1 MKLTTSDMQARVRR
15 EVATPSRLGHAAL
28 LTASI
33 IVGAG
38 TASLLLTEPSLPDR
52 TRWAFA
58 GIVVI
63 AIAWAA
69 YASWVLMRR
78 HVLFGRQ
85 RVAASRMACLF
96 TLLAFGG
103 SVAVRDQIGMA
114 GVVTSAVLLLVAV
127 ALLVGARKHVTR
139 LNALA
144 RDIDRHADR
153 QGVVR

>member
-15 EVATPSRLGHAAL
+15 EVAMPSRLGHAAL

-38 TASLLLTEPSLPDR
+38 TASLLLTEPSLPER

-63 AIAWAA
+63 AVAWAA
-69 YASWVLMRR
+69 YATWVLMRR
-78 HVLFGRQ
+78 QVLFGRQ

-96 TLLAFGG
+96 TLLALGG
-103 SVAVRDQIGMA
+103 SIALRDQVGMA
-114 GVVTSAVLLLVAV
+114 GVITSAVLLLVAV
-127 ALLVGARKHVTR
+127 ALLVRARRQVAR
-139 LNALA
+139 LTTLA
-144 RDIDRHADR
+144 QEFDR
-153 QGVVR
+153 QGAQR